1 MRLIA
6 VAPGVGAYKAVAAFV
21 GGDGSVSLRRLGFEL
36 KVVRTNARTW
46 RSTIRFPRPGL
57 WRLVVPNECAP
68 GYMFPLPVNRPVD
81 VR

>member
-6 VAPGVGAYKAVAAFV
+6 VAPGVEAYKAVAAFLN
-21 GGDGSVSLRRLGFEL
+21 GNGSIPLRRLGFEP
-36 KVVRTNARTW
+36 KVVRTSSRAWRT
-46 RSTIRFPRPGL
+46 TIRFPRPGR

-68 GYMFPLPVNRPVD
+68 GYMFPLPVNRAVS